1 MKNIHNRCKTWLAAL
16 VVSLLTVIAMVPTV
30 YADTDGQELLVTDQ
44 PDKLIIQLGTDWA
57 GTEFELKTD
66 VGLYPQPIIVSP
78 EGILSMELG
87 GSKTYTLS
95 ALSTGQLE
103 TAPPAG
109 TDPESPPPNDT
120 TEGNPEETD
129 QTPPSDTPDTQAPD
143 NEPTQTPNPG
153 DQEADNNLIKG
164 IPNMHLFLFAG
175 GIIISVTGLIV
186 MRVIKNRSGNH
197 NSDDDEYD
205 DDDY

>member
-1 MKNIHNRCKTWLAAL
+1 MKNKHNRYRTWLVAL
-16 VVSLLTVIAMVPTV
+16 VVSLLTVMTFAPTV

-57 GTEFELKTD
+57 GAEFELKTD

-95 ALSTGQLE
+95 ALSSGRIE
-103 TAPPAG
+103 TALPA
-109 TDPESPPPNDT
+109 DINPESSASNEEPVENPIDT
-120 TEGNPEETD
+120 
-129 QTPPSDTPDTQAPD
+129 SQAPVS
-143 NEPTQTPNPG
+143 EMPGAQTSDGELRQPPG
-153 DQEADNNLIKG
+153 PEVQEADDNLIKG
-164 IPNMHLFLFAG
+164 IPNTHLFLFAG
-175 GIIISVTGLIV
+175 GIIICVTGLIV
-186 MRVIKNRSGNH
+186 MRVIKNRNRKHGSY
-197 NSDDDEYD
+197 DDYD